1 MFGFRKKSPV
11 ESGAAGEPERDYT
24 VFAEGMQQFWRRRLP
39 GAELGQDGVITVPE
53 LGLRLWQEFYQQHPQ
68 ILQMVLHC
76 NHPDFT
82 DDLTELLKNS
92 CRAWLIRWR
101 DWCWSLC

>member
-53 LGLRLWQEFYQQHPQ
+53 LGLRLWQEFTNNIRRFCKWFCIAIIQ
-68 ILQMVLHC
+68 ILQM
-76 NHPDFT
+76 T
-82 DDLTELLKNS
+82 
-92 CRAWLIRWR
+92 
-101 DWCWSLC
+101 

>member
-53 LGLRLWQEFYQQHPQ
+53 LAATIGL
-68 ILQMVLHC
+68 
-76 NHPDFT
+76 PDVAAISRPEWNLFVF
-82 DDLTELLKNS
+82 S
-92 CRAWLIRWR
+92 IG
-101 DWCWSLC
+101 